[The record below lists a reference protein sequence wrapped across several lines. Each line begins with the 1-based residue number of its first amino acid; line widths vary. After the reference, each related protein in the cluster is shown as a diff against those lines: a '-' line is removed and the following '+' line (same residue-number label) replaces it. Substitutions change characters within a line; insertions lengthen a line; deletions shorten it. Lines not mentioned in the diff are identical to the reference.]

1 MSGGCRSY
9 GTWRWTLPPRFPIC
23 HCMDDQTQPAALT
36 ASDRQAI
43 KAQLV
48 ARTGADPDST
58 APRPMAGG
66 RAAAEAALAAID
78 PVAYG
83 ASRNHLEGAVTR
95 LSPYIR
101 HGILSLDEVRNHA
114 LATVAD
120 PRQAEKFIQELAWR
134 DYWQRLYLAYPDR
147 IWADV
152 EPYKT
157 GFDADDYEAVLPADI
172 IDAQTGVAC
181 LDQFITML
189 YETGYLHNHAR
200 MYLAAYVVHWRRV
213 RWQAG
218 AAWFLEH
225 LLDADPASNNLSWQW
240 IASTFS
246 KKPYIF
252 NLDNVAKYT
261 GHGINTRMS
270 DNRVLAY
277 SYERLSE
284 LLFPNLEPVHD

>member
-1 MSGGCRSY
+1 ME
-9 GTWRWTLPPRFPIC
+9 
-23 HCMDDQTQPAALT
+23 DQTPPSALS

-43 KAQLV
+43 MANLISQAGLE
-48 ARTGADPDST
+48 T
-58 APRPMAGG
+58 APVASRSLLGG

-78 PVAYG
+78 PVAYA
-83 ASRNHLEGAVTR
+83 ASRNHLDGAVTK

-101 HGILSLDEVRNHA
+101 HGVLSLDEVRNHA
-114 LATVAD
+114 LAAVAD

-134 DYWQRLYLAYPDR
+134 DYWQRIYLAYPDR
-147 IWADV
+147 IWNDV
-152 EPYKT
+152 EAYKT
-157 GFDADDYEAVLPADI
+157 GFDADEYDTALPADI
-172 IDAQTGVAC
+172 INAQTGVAC

-200 MYLAAYVVHWRRV
+200 MYLAAYVVHWRGV

-240 IASTFS
+240 VASTFS

-261 GHGINTRMS
+261 GHDINTRMS
-270 DNRVLAY
+270 DNRVLAC
-277 SYERLSE
+277 SYEQLNE
-284 LLFPNLEPVHD
+284 LLFPNLGPVHG